1 MRISDWSSDVC
12 SSDLRFGRLARFGAV
27 GPFLGEI
34 GGGRRRR
41 EHRIALREQPPRR
54 EQRPGADHRAGD
66 RMIALAAPDGAAQH
80 AADDPTHHLSSPF
93 RSRSEER
100 RFGKGCAGPFK
111 SRWFPYIYKKKYTN
125 THHLFHILPHIS

>member
-1 MRISDWSSDVC
+1 MR
-12 SSDLRFGRLARFGAV
+12 RFGRLARFGAV

-66 RMIALAAPDGAAQH
+66 RMIALAAPDAEPRATDYIAEMVQMIATLVDKGH
-80 AADDPTHHLSSPF
+80 AYPADNGDVFYSVNSF
-93 RSRSEER
+93 ASYGRSEE
-100 RFGKGCAGPFK
+100 
-111 SRWFPYIYKKKYTN
+111 SRGGGEGVHK
-125 THHLFHILPHIS
+125 